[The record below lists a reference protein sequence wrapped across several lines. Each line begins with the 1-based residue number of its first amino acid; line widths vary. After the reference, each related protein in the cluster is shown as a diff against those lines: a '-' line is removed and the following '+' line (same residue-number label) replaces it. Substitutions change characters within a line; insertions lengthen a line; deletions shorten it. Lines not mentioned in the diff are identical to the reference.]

1 MCEASLLG
9 VPSVFPLTGGIEE
22 YFPKNYKLSFEQFN
36 YEDLTKKLTLIE
48 NHDFITQIGE
58 DNKKFI
64 TEYLNEEKLINNF
77 MRSSMHKNTDKIS
90 VIMTTFNSQNV
101 VERAINSILNQT
113 YQNIE
118 FLILDDNS
126 EDNTHNV
133 LKKYKNEK
141 IVKIYKNSKNLGLT
155 KSLNFLIKKSE
166 GTYIARQDDDDT
178 SSINRLEKQIQTL
191 KKFNLD
197 FCTARAKTIQ
207 SNKFRPGLSAYIPKN
222 ILINFKNLLSTALY
236 LLKKTLWKRLV
247 YTTKTFTI
255 PRIIN

>member
-1 MCEASLLG
+1 
-9 VPSVFPLTGGIEE
+9 
-22 YFPKNYKLSFEQFN
+22 
-36 YEDLTKKLTLIE
+36 
-48 NHDFITQIGE
+48 
-58 DNKKFI
+58 
-64 TEYLNEEKLINNF
+64 
-77 MRSSMHKNTDKIS
+77 MRSSMHKNIDKIS

-133 LKKYKNEK
+133 LKKYENEK
-141 IVKIYKNSKNLGLT
+141 IIKIYKNSKNLGLT

-178 SSINRLEKQIQTL
+178 SFINRLEKQIQTL

-222 ILINFKNLLSTALY
+222 ILINFKNPFVHGTLFI
-236 LLKKTLWKRLV
+236 KKNTLEKFGPVRSVKPQLV
-247 YTTKTFTI
+247 FEIAFEGVYKSSRHKSGVSVRF
-255 PRIIN
+255 PRIIRWRKDKNIDDANTLNMVKDLINE

>member
-1 MCEASLLG
+1 
-9 VPSVFPLTGGIEE
+9 
-22 YFPKNYKLSFEQFN
+22 
-36 YEDLTKKLTLIE
+36 
-48 NHDFITQIGE
+48 
-58 DNKKFI
+58 
-64 TEYLNEEKLINNF
+64 
-77 MRSSMHKNTDKIS
+77 MRSSMHKNIDKIS

-133 LKKYKNEK
+133 LKKYENEK
-141 IVKIYKNSKNLGLT
+141 IIKIYKNSKNLGLT

-178 SSINRLEKQIQTL
+178 SFINRLEKQIQTL

-222 ILINFKNLLSTALY
+222 ILINFKNPFVHGTLFIKKNTLEKIGLY
-236 LLKKTLWKRLV
+236 NEDFYYSQDYKLIYDLIKKGYKYKYINEVLYNLNTINNISELKKTEQKYYADCVKKNIKPKKLNENL
-247 YTTKTFTI
+247 Y
-255 PRIIN
+255 